1 LFFICSK
8 LYGLAARCDA
18 LPMDAPH
25 TNPPW
30 IVKIPPPIW
39 MFAMLLAAYAMQRG
53 FAWAAIV
60 YFSSLPL
67 ATLLIAAGIFLAA
80 WGRSTF
86 AAAGTEIIPASAT
99 NKKFVTSGPFRFT
112 RNPMY
117 LGVSTLTLGI
127 AFYAGTAPFFAI
139 PILIF
144 LLCNFVFIPFEE
156 AKMQRQFSN
165 QYTDYLR
172 RVRRWI

>member
-1 LFFICSK
+1 
-8 LYGLAARCDA
+8 
-18 LPMDAPH
+18 MDSLR

-30 IVKIPPPIW
+30 IVKVPPPIW
-39 MFAMLLAAYAMQRG
+39 MFVMLLAAYAMQRS

-99 NKKFVTSGPFRFT
+99 NKKLVTSGPFRFT

-117 LGVSTLTLGI
+117 LGVSVLTLGI
-127 AFYAGTAPFFAI
+127 ACYAGTLPFFAI
-139 PILIF
+139 PILLF

-156 AKMQRQFSN
+156 AKMQRQFSG